1 MGIDPGSRVTGYGV
15 ISAQGH
21 RIECVAYGAIAGR
34 AHGSFPDRLKTI
46 HGELQL
52 LLERYSPAALVVES
66 VFHAI
71 NARSALILGHA
82 RGVILLA
89 AAQSGT
95 ELYEYSPLEVKKA
108 VVGYGRAD
116 KNQIQ
121 LMVRRL
127 LSLKQDPRPHDAADA
142 LAIALCHVF
151 RNHTRR
157 LLLPRPLNHNRP

>member
-15 ISAQGH
+15 ISAQGN
-21 RIECVAYGAIAGR
+21 RMECVAYGAITAR
-34 AHGSFPDRLKTI
+34 ANGSFPDRLKKI
-46 HGELQL
+46 HSELQL
-52 LLERYSPAALVVES
+52 LLERYSPAALAVES
-66 VFHAI
+66 VFYAT
-71 NARSALILGHA
+71 NARSALILGHT

-89 AAQSGT
+89 AAQAGT

-127 LSLKQDPRPHDAADA
+127 LSLGQPPHPYDAADA
-142 LAIALCHVF
+142 LAIALCHAF
-151 RNHTRR
+151 RSSTGR
-157 LLLPRPLNHNRP
+157 LLLPRPIHHNRH